1 MEDYMKRVRIIIVAF
16 LFLVSFGIAGGC
28 DNGNGGGNGEGAE
41 SPEPMTGVFDLET
54 AINLAELSLVAYN
67 QLTECIESGKN
78 AISVPSPYTLEEVI
92 YEGVSDDVDS
102 ACLDDDTLVPAAFI
116 ATEGNSIYLSFR
128 GTSNLTDAV
137 ADAAALQVPYTLVP
151 DGGEVSLGFL
161 NDYMG
166 TDDNPLQ
173 PKILSKLDELII
185 AGEYENLYITG
196 HSLGAALAALA
207 FPDLS
212 QNVSISNVFMY
223 NFAGPAVGNSDF
235 VNTYEGEYSSN
246 RVSCR
251 VVNTNDLVPKLP
263 PLGLD
268 CTDFMYEHVSGEHE
282 ITFGV
287 ALPALPDFAA
297 DDCDLLTIGA
307 DLLTYGLNNL
317 DDIETDHR
325 MCTYFNTLCMMG
337 LDPSGCADR
346 AIGCGGEESP

>member
-1 MEDYMKRVRIIIVAF
+1 MGK
-16 LFLVSFGIAGGC
+16 
-28 DNGNGGGNGEGAE
+28 EGKLEKIKLRWTHCFWNQALILR
-41 SPEPMTGVFDLET
+41 STQTVTFDLET
-54 AINLAELSLVAYN
+54 AIDLAELSLVAYN
-67 QLTECIESGKN
+67 QLTECIDSGKE
-78 AISVPSPYTLEEVI
+78 AITVPSPYTLQEVI
-92 YEGVSDDVDS
+92 YQDASSDVDS
-102 ACLDDDTLVPAAFI
+102 TCLDDDTVVPAAFI
-116 ATEGNSIYLSFR
+116 ATRDKNIYLSFR
-128 GTSNLTDAV
+128 GTKNVSDAV

-166 TDDNPLQ
+166 TDTNPVQ
-173 PKILSKLDELII
+173 PDILSKLDELVMT
-185 AGEYENLYITG
+185 GDYDNLYITG

-207 FPDLS
+207 FPDMS
-212 QNVSISNVFMY
+212 QNVTISNVTMY

-235 VNTYEGEYSSN
+235 VSTYEGEYSSN
-246 RVSCR
+246 HVSWR

-268 CTDFMYEHVSGEHE
+268 CMNFMYEHVNGEQE

-297 DDCDLLTIGA
+297 DDCDLLKIGD
-307 DLLTYGLNNL
+307 DLITYGLNNL

-337 LDPSGCADR
+337 SDPSICADR
-346 AIGCGGEESP
+346 AIGCGGDSSP